1 MRRSS
6 HRFLIAALLVLTPA
20 ACARTQESMRS
31 SAMPAPSLSPNES
44 PEVRTGLTRVRAATD
59 RFHSLDSAVAA
70 GYARDV
76 PRCFADEHH
85 GAMGFHHINRAYLDT
100 VLDVERPEIL
110 LYERHPDGRYVLNG
124 VEFIVPYRLWSRDSA
139 APRIMGLPL
148 ERADDLNLWYMHM
161 WAWKP
166 NPSGLFAPY
175 NPTVRCPEM

>member
-1 MRRSS
+1 MLKRMLL
-6 HRFLIAALLVLTPA
+6 FALILLPTG
-20 ACARTQESMRS
+20 ACAQSPRQMQQQAAPMGQAMSPAESR
-31 SAMPAPSLSPNES
+31 
-44 PEVRTGLTRVRAATD
+44 EVREGYARVRAATD

-85 GAMGFHHINRAYLDT
+85 GAMGFHHLNRAYLDT

-166 NPSGLFAPY
+166 NPAGLFAPY